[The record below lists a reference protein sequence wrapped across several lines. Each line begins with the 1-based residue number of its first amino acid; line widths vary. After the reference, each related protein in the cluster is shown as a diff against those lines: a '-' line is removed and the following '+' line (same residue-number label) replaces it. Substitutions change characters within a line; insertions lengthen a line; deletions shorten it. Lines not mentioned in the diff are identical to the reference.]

1 MSNQIL
7 IHFQTHYSE
16 NEAGSELCCNAVPAL
31 LFDEIK
37 KANGPVALVFGELP
51 NSFLSDRGCWGPW
64 PVMSWGGGLRRGEPG

>member
-1 MSNQIL
+1 MSNQLL

-37 KANGPVALVFGELP
+37 KANGV
-51 NSFLSDRGCWGPW
+51 LSATE
-64 PVMSWGGGLRRGEPG
+64 GLRQMDINPCENKYRVCVITMSPKMH